1 MKQAILLTAFIA
13 SVHLCPGS
21 IATINGNNF
30 QQSVHKET
38 ALITLPQM
46 QQMLSEIMNAVGLQN
61 DFELRE
67 ANVLNL
73 EATISHRKRYISYNP
88 EFINQVNAVA
98 KDKWA
103 VMTLLAHEVA
113 HHLEGHTV
121 RKCGSKP
128 TLELEADE
136 FAGFILHKMGASL
149 EQSQEV
155 MKYIAAIKTSKT
167 HPARASRMLAIET
180 GWNKVS
186 SNTDIAVKSSQS
198 ISNKTAGN

>member
-1 MKQAILLTAFIA
+1 MKQVILLTAFIA
-13 SVHLCPGS
+13 SVHLCPGRLAA
-21 IATINGNNF
+21 INNGNNF
-30 QQSVHKET
+30 QQSVYKET

-88 EFINQVNAVA
+88 EFINRVNAVA

-136 FAGFILHKMGASL
+136 FAGSPSRTCRRWCSGTVPGGNEIHCCYKNVKDSSG
-149 EQSQEV
+149 
-155 MKYIAAIKTSKT
+155 TSFT
-167 HPARASRMLAIET
+167 Y
-180 GWNKVS
+180 
-186 SNTDIAVKSSQS
+186 
-198 ISNKTAGN
+198 AGY